1 MTLPELAK
9 ISVET
14 YVKQE
19 KIIPSSNNLP
29 KEFLKK
35 RAGVFVTIENQG
47 HLRGCIG
54 TYLPT
59 QKNIAQELIQNAIGA
74 ATEDYRFGAILK
86 EELPY
91 LSYTVY
97 ILSKPEKVKN
107 IKALNPKKFGI
118 ILKTHGLPPK
128 CGLLLPDLEDVDT
141 VEQQIEICCQ
151 KGGIDKEKEKFVIFR
166 FEVQKYEDKQ

>member
-14 YVKQE
+14 YVKQG
-19 KIIPSSNNLP
+19 KIISFPDNLP

-35 RAGVFVTIENQG
+35 RAGVFVTIENQD

-59 QKNIAQELIQNAIGA
+59 QKNIAQELIQNAVSA

-97 ILSKPEKVKN
+97 ILGKPEKVKN
-107 IKALNPKKFGI
+107 IKTLNPKKFGI
-118 ILKTHGLPPK
+118 ILKTHSLPPK
-128 CGLLLPDLEDVDT
+128 CGLLLPDLEDVDRI
-141 VEQQIEICCQ
+141 EQQIQICCQ
-151 KGGIDKEKEKFVIFR
+151 KGGIDQEKEKFVIFR
-166 FEVQKYEDKQ
+166 FTVQKHGEK